1 VEGRVVKQRRRNFSL
16 FSVALIILSLHC
28 LALLKRA
35 NAKSHFWND
44 LAVVKV
50 DEELK
55 APSFALKDLS
65 GKEVKLEDYRGK
77 LIFLNFWATWC
88 PPCRQE
94 MPSMERLYTEF
105 KDRGFTMLAV
115 DLREGTGK
123 VKAFKEKFKLSFPI
137 LLDSDGRVG
146 LMYGVR
152 SIPTTYLIDREG
164 NMIGGAL
171 GARDWASKEA
181 FEFFEH
187 LLNTKPDS

>member
-1 VEGRVVKQRRRNFSL
+1 MVKQRRRNFSL
-16 FSVALIILSLHC
+16 FSVALIIFSLHC

-35 NAKSHFWND
+35 NAKNHFWND

-105 KDRGFTMLAV
+105 KDRGLTMLAV

-123 VKAFKEKFKLSFPI
+123 VKAFKEDFKLSFPI

-152 SIPTTYLIDREG
+152 SIPTTYLIDQEG
-164 NMIGGAL
+164 NVIGGAL
-171 GARDWASKEA
+171 GTRDWASKEA
-181 FEFFEH
+181 FKFFEH